1 MMRSFLLACSQ
12 NRWLRERAPR
22 YPFVRRAVSRFM
34 PGETLEDAL
43 AAARSLSDSSI
54 GTVFTLLGENIT
66 EPEEAARVTEHYLAA
81 VRRIREL
88 GLGTELS
95 VKLTQLGLDLDKEL
109 CFTNLRRIIQEAG
122 EKSTV
127 WMDME
132 ASNYVDATLEIY
144 RRARQEN
151 ANVGVCLQAYL
162 YRTEKDLA
170 SLIPLGGGI
179 RLVKGAYRSG
189 RNQEGGLR
197 IPDVV
202 RNSAGRAKSPRAC
215 GLENDCAHCLR
226 NILVSMVHATL
237 GRTSRECLV
246 RLEESHLEM
255 KRNADT
261 TLCPA
266 GAYSTVAH
274 ASSCGTT
281 DSGLPGGGRTAG
293 HAMFAQARAQCR
305 LGEWKKK
312 N

>member
-12 NRWLRERAPR
+12 NRWLKERAPR

-43 AAARSLSDSSI
+43 AAARSLSGSSI

-109 CFTNLRRIIQEAG
+109 CLTNLRRIIQEAG

-144 RRARQEN
+144 RRGGR
-151 ANVGVCLQAYL
+151 G
-162 YRTEKDLA
+162 RGK
-170 SLIPLGGGI
+170 GGGCLWGYVF
-179 RLVKGAYRSG
+179 RPVKG
-189 RNQEGGLR
+189 E
-197 IPDVV
+197 
-202 RNSAGRAKSPRAC
+202 
-215 GLENDCAHCLR
+215 
-226 NILVSMVHATL
+226 
-237 GRTSRECLV
+237 
-246 RLEESHLEM
+246 
-255 KRNADT
+255 
-261 TLCPA
+261 
-266 GAYSTVAH
+266 
-274 ASSCGTT
+274 ASSLSLC
-281 DSGLPGGGRTAG
+281 
-293 HAMFAQARAQCR
+293 
-305 LGEWKKK
+305 W
-312 N
+312 